1 MLAGLLTR
9 VLRVSGGHST
19 AAVTAAHRGASV
31 DAAVG
36 GWVQALR
43 GRAGVDQDALGPFAR
58 ALREDLAA
66 RLDASYRVY
75 LEANHQPKAVLRT
88 AALAAGLD
96 LDAFPHATTMAV
108 TDVKVEVSR
117 AALEP
122 YELVHAA

>member
-1 MLAGLLTR
+1 MLAGLLTW
-9 VLRVSGGHST
+9 VLHPNGGRSA

-31 DAAVG
+31 DAAVAW
-36 GWVQALR
+36 WVQALR
-43 GRAGVDQDALGPFAR
+43 GRDGVDQEALEPFAR

-75 LEANHQPKAVLRT
+75 LEANHQPKAVLRS
-88 AALAAGLD
+88 AAIAAGLN
-96 LDAFPHATTMAV
+96 LDAFPRATTMSV

-122 YELVHAA
+122 YELVHSA